1 MTTQPSLNVL
11 VIGGGGREHA
21 LAWKLAH
28 SPSVARVFVAPGN
41 AGTERDPQLT
51 NVNITDKDALLAW
64 AKAQGIDLTVVGPE
78 APLAAGVVDTF
89 RAHGMAIFGPTQA
102 AAQLESSKAF
112 SKAFMKRHGIPTADY
127 ETFTDAQAAHDYVN
141 AKGAPIVIKADGLAA
156 GKGVVVAM
164 SLAEAHEAIDF
175 MLLDNRL
182 GVTHNA
188 GGARV
193 VIEEFLTGEEASFI
207 VLCDGQSALPLAT
220 SQDHKRLLD
229 GDQGPNTGGMGAY
242 SPAPVVTPEIHR
254 RAMQEVI
261 EPTLRGMA
269 ADGIQYTGFLYAGLM
284 ITPDGRIKTLEFNCR
299 MGDPE
304 TQPIMMRLRS
314 DLAQVLLA
322 GANGQLN
329 GLSLDWDERVALGVV
344 LAAHGYPLSPRKGD
358 AITGLPRDNA
368 QTMVFHAGTQ
378 SVNGQ
383 VLTAGGRVLCVTTL
397 AANVAQAREQAQAVI
412 QGIAFDGMQHR
423 RDIGHRAL

>member
-1 MTTQPSLNVL
+1 
-11 VIGGGGREHA
+11 
-21 LAWKLAH
+21 
-28 SPSVARVFVAPGN
+28 
-41 AGTERDPQLT
+41 
-51 NVNITDKDALLAW
+51 
-64 AKAQGIDLTVVGPE
+64 
-78 APLAAGVVDTF
+78 
-89 RAHGMAIFGPTQA
+89 
-102 AAQLESSKAF
+102 
-112 SKAFMKRHGIPTADY
+112 
-127 ETFTDAQAAHDYVN
+127 
-141 AKGAPIVIKADGLAA
+141 
-156 GKGVVVAM
+156 
-164 SLAEAHEAIDF
+164 
-175 MLLDNRL
+175 
-182 GVTHNA
+182 
-188 GGARV
+188 
-193 VIEEFLTGEEASFI
+193 
-207 VLCDGQSALPLAT
+207 LAT

-269 ADGIQYTGFLYAGLM
+269 TDGIRYTGFLYAGLM

-358 AITGLPRDNA
+358 AITGLPQDKD

-383 VLTAGGRVLCVTTL
+383 VHTAGGRVLCVTTL
-397 AANVAQAREQAQAVI
+397 AASVAQAREQAQAVI

>member
-1 MTTQPSLNVL
+1 
-11 VIGGGGREHA
+11 
-21 LAWKLAH
+21 
-28 SPSVARVFVAPGN
+28 
-41 AGTERDPQLT
+41 
-51 NVNITDKDALLAW
+51 
-64 AKAQGIDLTVVGPE
+64 
-78 APLAAGVVDTF
+78 
-89 RAHGMAIFGPTQA
+89 
-102 AAQLESSKAF
+102 
-112 SKAFMKRHGIPTADY
+112 
-127 ETFTDAQAAHDYVN
+127 
-141 AKGAPIVIKADGLAA
+141 
-156 GKGVVVAM
+156 
-164 SLAEAHEAIDF
+164 
-175 MLLDNRL
+175 
-182 GVTHNA
+182 
-188 GGARV
+188 
-193 VIEEFLTGEEASFI
+193 
-207 VLCDGQSALPLAT
+207 
-220 SQDHKRLLD
+220 
-229 GDQGPNTGGMGAY
+229 
-242 SPAPVVTPEIHR
+242 
-254 RAMQEVI
+254 MQEVI

-358 AITGLPRDNA
+358 AITGLPQDNA

-397 AANVAQAREQAQAVI
+397 AASVAQAREQAQAAI
-412 QGIAFDGMQHR
+412 DGIAFDGMQHR